1 MSGLPIKT
9 LLDAAWRRK
18 WWILVPPIVGLLV
31 STVLLQRA
39 PKVYRAATTVLVVPQ
54 RVPETFVRTTVT
66 AGLVERLSSIQ
77 VQILGPSY
85 LDRVLKDL
93 RIVGANATDEEVERA
108 RAHLRANVQVTPDTR
123 RGTYFQIAVKNS
135 DPKIAAAAANMLADL
150 FIAQNSL
157 LRTEQAS
164 TTRAQTE
171 KWLAEK
177 KKQLDDIDARLATY
191 RREHYG
197 ELPDQQATN
206 LQLIAVAQQR
216 LTQIDDG
223 IRNREA
229 RIAMLQ
235 SQLQTMESIN
245 AAAGLPT
252 TGVDPNLQRL
262 ALLEQEL
269 TQLKLRYADVHPDVR
284 AKAAQ
289 LEEFKKT
296 LASSG
301 GAAADAE
308 GGAGGNLAS
317 APIRAELRQL
327 NTEITRLHGER
338 EQVNARI
345 DQITGR
351 VRNTPL
357 REQELSQ
364 LTRDY
369 NNLQQ
374 EYQTLLRNRDEATR
388 AEQLEAANQSEHF
401 RVQDRAGVPSVP
413 FSPQPLQ
420 LILMGL
426 LGGLAVGVGIAFGLE
441 QFDQSMRTEEAF
453 RSAFP
458 DVPLLGT
465 VPNLLAETKPT
476 PGRRTKLRK
485 SAAVL
490 IAIGVAG
497 LAAAGWL

>member
-1 MSGLPIKT
+1 VNGLPVKV

-18 WWILVPPIVGLLV
+18 WWILVPPLVGLVV
-31 STVLLQRA
+31 SLVLLQRA

-93 RIVGANATDEEVERA
+93 KIVGADASDEEIERA
-108 RAHLRANVQVTPDTR
+108 RTFLRRNVEVEADTR
-123 RGTYFQIAVKNS
+123 RGTFFKIAVKHS
-135 DPKIAAAAANMLADL
+135 EPKVAAGAANMLADL

-164 TTRAQTE
+164 ATREQTE

-177 KKQLDDIDARLATY
+177 KKQLDDIDEKLANY
-191 RREHYG
+191 QRQHYG
-197 ELPDQQATN
+197 ELPNQQGTN
-206 LQLIAVAQQR
+206 LQLITVAQQR
-216 LTQIDDG
+216 LTQIADG
-223 IRNREA
+223 IRSREA
-229 RIAMLQ
+229 RIALLQ

-252 TGVDPNLQRL
+252 TNVDPNLQRL

-269 TQLKLRYADVHPDVR
+269 AQLKLRYADAHPDVR

-289 LEEFKKT
+289 LEEFKRT
-296 LASSG
+296 LLGST
-301 GAAADAE
+301 
-308 GGAGGNLAS
+308 GAGTDVSDAGSVAT

-327 NTEITRLHGER
+327 HTEISRLQTEQD
-338 EQVNARI
+338 QVNARI

-351 VRNTPL
+351 VRNMPL
-357 REQELSQ
+357 REQELTQ

-369 NNLQQ
+369 NNLQL
-374 EYQTLLRNRDEATR
+374 EYQALLRNRDEATR

-441 QFDQSMRTEEAF
+441 QFDQSMRTEESF

-465 VPNLLAETKPT
+465 IPNLLVEPKPEQ
-476 PGRRTKLRK
+476 GRRSRLRK

-490 IAIGVAG
+490 VAIAVAG
-497 LAAAGWL
+497 PAAAGWM

>member
-1 MSGLPIKT
+1 MSGLPVKT

-18 WWILVPPIVGLLV
+18 WWILVPPVVGLLV
-31 STVLLQRA
+31 ALVVLQRA

-85 LDRVLKDL
+85 LDRVLKEL
-93 RIVGANATDEEVERA
+93 KIVGPDATDGEVERA
-108 RAHLRANVQVTPDTR
+108 RVLLRANVEVDPDTR
-123 RGTYFQIAVKNS
+123 RGTYFRIAVKDS
-135 DPKIAAAAANMLADL
+135 DPKVAAAAANMLADL

-164 TTRAQTE
+164 TTREQTE

-206 LQLIAVAQQR
+206 LQLITVAQNR
-216 LTQIDDG
+216 LTQIAEG
-223 IRNREA
+223 IRTREA

-235 SQLQTMESIN
+235 AQLQTMESIN
-245 AAAGLPT
+245 AAAGLPST
-252 TGVDPNLQRL
+252 NVDPNLQRL

-269 TQLKLRYADVHPDVR
+269 SQLKLRYSDAHPDVK

-289 LEEFKKT
+289 LDEFKRT
-296 LASSG
+296 LTATGSG
-301 GAAADAE
+301 ATE
-308 GGAGGNLAS
+308 PGGVGGNVAS
-317 APIRAELRQL
+317 VPIRTELRQL
-327 NTEITRLHGER
+327 NTEITRLHA
-338 EQVNARI
+338 EQEQLNTRI
-345 DQITGR
+345 DQLTTK

-357 REQELSQ
+357 REQELAQ

-369 NNLQQ
+369 NNLQL
-374 EYQTLLRNRDEATR
+374 EYQSLLGKRDEATR

-401 RVQDRAGVPSVP
+401 RVQDRAGAPTVP
-413 FSPQPLQ
+413 FSPQPIQ
-420 LILMGL
+420 LILIGL

-441 QFDQSMRTEEAF
+441 QLDQSMRTEEAF

-458 DVPLLGT
+458 DVMLLGT
-465 VPNLLAETKPT
+465 IPNLLAETKPAQ
-476 PGRRTKLRK
+476 GRRSKLRK

-490 IAIGVAG
+490 
-497 LAAAGWL
+497 AAAVAVGLSAAGGM